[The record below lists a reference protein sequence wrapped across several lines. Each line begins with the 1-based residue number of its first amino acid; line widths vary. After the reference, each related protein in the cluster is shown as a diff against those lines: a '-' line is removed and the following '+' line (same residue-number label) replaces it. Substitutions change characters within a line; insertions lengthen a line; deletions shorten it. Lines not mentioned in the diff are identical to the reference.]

1 MRIYFLLIMCLI
13 RGVTKPPKKV
23 LILAKFWH
31 KTLAIQIA
39 VLFSSISPM
48 LYGAALE
55 VISGEVPLGAAA
67 LLAAY
72 LAAIAYAG
80 HQFWRVADGCTIQLR
95 ERFGA

>member
-1 MRIYFLLIMCLI
+1 MKIYFLLVMCLI

-23 LILAKFWH
+23 LILAKLWH

-48 LYGAALE
+48 LYGATLE

-67 LLAAY
+67 VMAVY
-72 LAAIAYAG
+72 LATVAYVG